1 MRVCSLATV
10 KNRIVLGQPLPFS
23 VRDSNRL
30 LLLARGQVIMD
41 ELQLEE
47 LFQRGALVEVD
58 ELTQA
63 VQPGTRRESPEQ
75 RLARLPSQWERS
87 SIDVRQSLNAPPEQM
102 AGAIHS
108 TTDLLLSLIDSSPDL
123 ALSQVVRQSDVGS
136 SHYGVNHSI
145 HAATASH
152 AAARYLGWSPADQ
165 RRAFQAALTMNI
177 AMVDLQAKLAT
188 QVSPLTAKQREM
200 VNEHPLRSAEMLEE
214 AGISDGLWLEAIRQH
229 HEVRDGSGYPRGLT
243 DICELAE
250 LLRYADVYTARLS
263 SRATRPAMSAQQAG
277 RELHQMAESSP
288 LAGALIKAFGIFP
301 PGSVVRLAS
310 GELGIVAR
318 NGEKAYRPVVAALTN
333 SAGEPRLTPV
343 LRDTSDESHAV
354 VALLPAQAMPM
365 RLSDERI
372 ATLIGGL

>member
-41 ELQLEE
+41 EAQLEE

-58 ELTQA
+58 ELAQA
-63 VQPGTRRESPEQ
+63 VQPAARRESPEQ
-75 RLARLPSQWERS
+75 QLARLPSQWERS
-87 SIDVRQSLNAPPEQM
+87 STDVRQAFNASSEQM

-123 ALSQVVRQSDVGS
+123 ALSQVIRQPDAGA

-145 HAATASH
+145 HAATACH
-152 AAARYLGWSPADQ
+152 AAARFLGWSPADQ

-177 AMVDLQAKLAT
+177 AMADLQAKLAT
-188 QVSPLTAKQREM
+188 QVSPLTAKQREA
-200 VNEHPLRSAEMLEE
+200 VNEHPMRGAEMLEE
-214 AGISDGLWLEAIRQH
+214 AGINDQLWLEAIRQH
-229 HEVRDGSGYPRGLT
+229 HEVRDGSGYPRGLS

-250 LLRYADVYTARLS
+250 LLRFADVYTARLS

-288 LAGALIKAFGIFP
+288 LAAALIKAFGIFP

-310 GELGIVAR
+310 GEMGIVAR
-318 NGEKAYRPVVAALTN
+318 NGEKAYRPVVAVLTN

-343 LRDTSDESHAV
+343 MRDSSDESHAV

-372 ATLIGGL
+372 ATLIGGA